1 MSNANLG
8 WLETSFVVADIE
20 RTTAYYEA
28 LGFAVVDT
36 ADEGKCRTLEAG
48 DTRVALFQG
57 ILNPAESQLIFW
69 NGDVEAIAEK
79 LVAAGAEVL
88 RGETFAAN
96 MRPSGLIVMPNGD
109 ASIMVRDPDGQAI
122 YIIRMAEVTK
132 KHAAGRPTPDRGRCD
147 VALPVK
153 DIARTVAFYELL
165 GFTREA
171 APEDERVAPMV
182 NGESRITLY
191 QGYLDPDEL
200 QLNFWQ
206 GDIDGMA
213 DLVRREG
220 LGFFREPSGGDEGRA
235 FMLKDP
241 DGRPLFFINM
251 RKYREAATLEAKS
264 HG

>member
-1 MSNANLG
+1 MNLG
-8 WLETSFVVADIE
+8 WLETSFVVADVE
-20 RTTAYYEA
+20 RTSAYYET
-28 LGFAVVDT
+28 LGFAVVGT

-57 ILNPAESQLIFW
+57 ILDPPETQLIFW
-69 NGDVEAIAEK
+69 NGDVEAYAEK
-79 LVAAGAEVL
+79 LVAAGAEIL
-88 RGETFAAN
+88 RGGAFAAY
-96 MRPSGLIVMPNGD
+96 MQPSGLIVGPNGD

-122 YIIRMAEVTK
+122 YLIRMAEVTR
-132 KHAAGRPTPDRGRCD
+132 KHAAGRQTPDRGRCD

-153 DIARTVAFYELL
+153 DIAKTIAFYELL

-171 APEDERVAPMV
+171 VPEDARVAPMV
-182 NGESRITLY
+182 NGDARISLY
-191 QGYLDPDEL
+191 QGYLDPDEV

-206 GDIDGMA
+206 GDIEGMA
-213 DLVRREG
+213 ELVRREG
-220 LGFFREPSGGDEGRA
+220 LGFFREPSGDDEGRA

-251 RKYREAATLEAKS
+251 RKYREATTSEVKV

>member
-1 MSNANLG
+1 MNLG
-8 WLETSFVVADIE
+8 WLETSFVVADVE
-20 RTTAYYEA
+20 RTSAYYET

-36 ADEGKCRTLEAG
+36 ADEGRCRKLEAV
-48 DTRVALFQG
+48 DARIALFQG
-57 ILNPAESQLIFW
+57 ILNPAETQLIFW
-69 NGDVEAIAEK
+69 NGDVEDVAEK
-79 LVAAGAEVL
+79 LVAAGAEIL

-109 ASIMVRDPDGQAI
+109 ASIMLRDPDGQAI

-132 KHAAGRPTPDRGRCD
+132 KHAAGRSTPDRGRCD

-182 NGESRITLY
+182 NDESRITLY

-220 LGFFREPSGGDEGRA
+220 LGFFREPAAGDEGSV

-251 RKYREAATLEAKS
+251 RKYREVATSEEKVR
-264 HG
+264 G